1 MSYALIVI
9 IAIFFLYKSKA
20 IVKFLNE
27 RLQIR
32 IRLLSYVCLI
42 VACAIIT
49 SGAIAYYN
57 MNHKPNKSSLN
68 SSSPRPAIK
77 NNIYYILDGDTIAEL
92 LSVENSA
99 SNIWTRRKYGKDEDI
114 LVQTIVNKLLPGQD
128 NLTHFLFTEKI
139 VDENYYASFN
149 NGKLRFKYTP
159 EQMIA
164 NIKEEM
170 RTSIIHSDLDFVNI
184 FFAKLDKFKDNIK
197 SLDTD
202 GTLRKGLI
210 EFQKKNFP
218 KARSEYYKHV
228 KNALWEKNIEVKLE
242 GKNITYIGYMFVD
255 NKVIKDTYEE
265 VLPDLVK
272 LRFKRVSFKWAEGV
286 KYTYWDIDSKDDKD
300 I

>member
-9 IAIFFLYKSKA
+9 IAIFLLYKSKA

-42 VACAIIT
+42 VACTIIT

-57 MNHKPNKSSLN
+57 INHKPNKSSLN

-255 NKVIKDTYEE
+255 NKVIKDTYETI
-265 VLPDLVK
+265 LPELKK

-286 KYTYWDIDSKDDKD
+286 KYTYWDIDSKDDKE